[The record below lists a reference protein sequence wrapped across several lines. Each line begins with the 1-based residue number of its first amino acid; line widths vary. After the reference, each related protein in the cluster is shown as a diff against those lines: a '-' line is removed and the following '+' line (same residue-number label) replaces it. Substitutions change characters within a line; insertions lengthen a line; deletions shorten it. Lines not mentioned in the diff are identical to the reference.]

1 MANNSPKYSTK
12 CHHEPKISACKM
24 LEINDNRD
32 LTKYQH
38 EGNKEDTGIDIV
50 VEGEGP
56 DITINNREN
65 LLGEDGEE
73 RHKKRSKNAIDGSR

>member
-1 MANNSPKYSTK
+1 MGNNSPKYSTE
-12 CHHEPKISACKM
+12 CHHEPEISACKM
-24 LEINDNRD
+24 LEIEDGRD
-32 LTKYQH
+32 FTKYKH
-38 EGNKEDTGIDIV
+38 EGNKEDTGIDII

-73 RHKKRSKNAIDGSR
+73 RHKKRSKNAIDCSR

>member
-1 MANNSPKYSTK
+1 
-12 CHHEPKISACKM
+12 M
-24 LEINDNRD
+24 LEIDDNRN

-38 EGNKEDTGIDIV
+38 KGNKEDTGIDII

-73 RHKKRSKNAIDGSR
+73 RHKKRSKNAIDCSR